1 MHPADRQRLDRL
13 LDAPAGECVRLRAAS
28 DGRVSILIGGRSFGT
43 LAGDLAERAGLE
55 PGREWTPKLAL
66 RVARAMEDDIAREA
80 AARLLAARER
90 SKDELL
96 LRLAQRGVKPEK
108 AERLVSDLA
117 RSGAVDDSRFA
128 GFVARSIVR
137 DKPAGARLIQ
147 AKLREKRVDRETA
160 SAAVT
165 EALAGRDPLND
176 ALALARPRL
185 KALDPRLDN
194 QTKARRLLGLLARRG
209 FDSDTA
215 MTAVRSLVRFEAD
228 EDDGVA

>member
-1 MHPADRQRLDRL
+1 M
-13 LDAPAGECVRLRAAS
+13 RLRAAS

-55 PGREWTPKLAL
+55 SGREWTPKLAL

-80 AARLLAARER
+80 AARLLAERER
-90 SKDELL
+90 SKGELL
-96 LRLAQRGVKPEK
+96 LRLARRGVKPDK

-128 GFVARSIVR
+128 GLVARAIVR
-137 DKPAGARLIQ
+137 DKPAGAGLIR
-147 AKLREKRVDRETA
+147 AKLRMKRIDRETA
-160 SAAVT
+160 SAAAV
-165 EALAGRDPLND
+165 EALAGRDPLTD

-194 QTKARRLLGLLARRG
+194 QAKARRLLGLLARRG
-209 FDSDTA
+209 FDSETA
-215 MTAVRSLVRFEAD
+215 MTAVRSLVRFDSD
-228 EDDGVA
+228 ERAESA